1 MANVK
6 KEGGIK
12 RRPVTAVKQAV
23 FLAAYRQHGNLTLAA
38 EAAKV
43 ERSRHS
49 EWLADED
56 YRRLFEQAAEAA
68 TDHLLA
74 EARRRALEGV
84 AEPVLYQGML
94 CYEQTANG
102 KRGKQIVLQRY
113 SDNLLMFL
121 IKQARPE
128 FRETWRGEIKH
139 SGAISRG
146 PDLTRLTDEQLADLK
161 RIAQSA
167 VPAAEA
173 VIESG
178 VDRSGGTET
187 GEAED

>member
-1 MANVK
+1 MQ
-6 KEGGIK
+6 
-12 RRPVTAVKQAV
+12 QAV
-23 FLAAYRQHGNLTLAA
+23 FLAQYREHGNLTLAS
-38 EAAKV
+38 EAARV
-43 ERSRHS
+43 ARSRHYQ
-49 EWLADED
+49 WLEDED
-56 YRRLFEQAAEAA
+56 YRRLFDEAAEAA
-68 TDHLLA
+68 TDRLLA
-74 EARRRALEGV
+74 EARRRALQGV

-121 IKQARPE
+121 IKGAKPE
-128 FRETWRGEIKH
+128 QFRDTWKGEIKH

-146 PDLTRLTDEQLADLK
+146 PDLSRLTDEQLADLK

-173 VIESG
+173 IVESG
-178 VDRSGGTET
+178 MDRSGGITEE
-187 GEAED
+187 EAEN